1 MARQARAVIDL
12 AAIQH
17 NYRLAKAQ
25 APAARAAAIIKADA
39 YGHGAVQ
46 VAKALADD
54 VPAFGVA
61 AIEEAIELREA
72 GITQPI
78 LLLEGFFEASE
89 LDQIESYGFW
99 SALHTD
105 EQLQALESR
114 LSDPAATLELNVW
127 VKIDSGM
134 HRLGYAP
141 ERAEEVVARLRRLKG
156 VRDIVLMT
164 HFACSDE
171 PERSM
176 TREQIACFERVASGL
191 DLPVSLSNSAG
202 VMAWPD
208 AHGQWLRPGIML
220 YGANPFAGSQ
230 EVADQLQPAMTLTSE
245 IIAVRD
251 VPAGETV
258 GYGCSY
264 VCEHPRRIGTVA
276 MGYGDG
282 YPRHARSGTPVI
294 VQGQRTTLAGRV
306 SMDML
311 TIDLTDIPQAK
322 VGDKVEL
329 WGKLLPV
336 SEVATWCD
344 TIPYTLLTCLTR
356 RVKREYVN
364 A

>member
-12 AAIQH
+12 AAIKH

-46 VAKALADD
+46 VAKALADE

-105 EQLQALESR
+105 EQLLALESR
-114 LSDPAATLELNVW
+114 LSDPAATLTLNIW
-127 VKIDSGM
+127 VKVDSGM
-134 HRLGYAP
+134 HRLGFAP
-141 ERAEEVVARLRRLKG
+141 ERTAEVVERLRRLKG

-171 PERSM
+171 PERPV
-176 TREQIACFERVASGL
+176 TREQITCFERVASGL

-230 EVADQLQPAMTLTSE
+230 EVADQLQPAMTLTSQ

-251 VPAGETV
+251 VSAGEAV

-264 VCEHPRRIGTVA
+264 VCDQVRRIGTVA

-294 VQGQRTTLAGRV
+294 VHGQRTSLAGRV

-329 WGKLLPV
+329 WGKQLPV